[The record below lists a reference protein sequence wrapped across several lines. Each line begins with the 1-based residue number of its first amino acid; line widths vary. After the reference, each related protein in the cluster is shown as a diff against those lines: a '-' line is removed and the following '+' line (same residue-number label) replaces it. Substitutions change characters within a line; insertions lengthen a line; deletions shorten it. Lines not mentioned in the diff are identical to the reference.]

1 MYDWWNVTNV
11 HFLKKVMAVIRSVR
25 KRWIVTLMQNVM
37 YKVSAIPSAIPCGTL
52 LAVAYLL
59 KFELVR

>member
-1 MYDWWNVTNV
+1 
-11 HFLKKVMAVIRSVR
+11 
-25 KRWIVTLMQNVM
+25 MQNVM
-37 YKVSAIPSAIPCGTL
+37 CKVSAIPSAISRETL